1 MATVKDILSIPALR
15 KLKVIGGKQGLNK
28 RVSYVTVLEVP
39 DIVKWLK
46 GNDFLITSLF
56 AFKDSIIEQTK
67 LIDSLADE
75 NCSCLAIKIVPYVK
89 ELDKSII
96 ERADCRG
103 LVLVEIPVEMT
114 YIEIIVNAMDK
125 ILEDRDID
133 YMIEKYMK
141 DIIFNNYDN
150 YAIMLQR
157 GKLLGFNIQESY
169 TLAITLNINHK
180 TNDKEE
186 NILRKTAKSIAKE
199 SDTLIKF
206 TYNPVVTM
214 EEKST
219 ILFFASEE
227 KDIENNL
234 KSILELIDKNVKIC
248 GLEDVKVGVGSIG
261 EGLECLKKSYFHSL
275 EVLELGKVF
284 NNHNYVYCYDELKI
298 YSVLEKCLRENGDVI
313 FDKKFDN
320 IDSDLLLTLESFYA
334 NNMDVAKCSE
344 DLFIHKNTV
353 RYRLKK
359 VKEITGYDTSIFEH
373 NFNLYLFL
381 LYKKIKG

>member
-1 MATVKDILSIPALR
+1 M
-15 KLKVIGGKQGLNK
+15 
-28 RVSYVTVLEVP
+28 EVP

-46 GNDFLITSLF
+46 GNGLLITSLF
-56 AFKDSIIEQTK
+56 AFKDSVIDQIN

-75 NCSCLAIKIVPYVK
+75 NCSCLAIKIGPYVK

-96 ERADCRG
+96 ERADSRG
-103 LVLVEIPVEMT
+103 LVLVQIPVEMT

-150 YAIMLQR
+150 YEIMLQR
-157 GKLLGFNIQESY
+157 GKILGFNIQESY
-169 TLAITLNINHK
+169 ALAITLNINHK
-180 TNDKEE
+180 TKDKEE
-186 NILRKTAKSIAKE
+186 NLLRKTAKSIAKE

-227 KDIENNL
+227 KDIKNNI
-234 KSILELIDKNVKIC
+234 KSILELIDKYIKTC
-248 GLEDVKVGVGSIG
+248 GLEDVKIGVGSIG
-261 EGLECLKKSYFHSL
+261 KGLECLKKSYFHSL

-284 NNHNYVYCYDELKI
+284 NNHNYIYFYDELKI
-298 YSVLEKCLRENGDVI
+298 YLVLEKFLRENVDVI
-313 FDKKFDN
+313 FDKKLDN

-334 NNMDVAKCSE
+334 NDMDIVKCSE

-359 VKEITGYDTSIFEH
+359 IKEITGYDTSIFEH